1 MDVEC
6 GTRTCWSRLT
16 PSFRRDNGGDKMADV
31 TVAEL
36 FEMAIGAEKAA
47 EELYHGLAAKFAHHP
62 EVADFWKEYAAE
74 ENGHAQWLERIRNG
88 LSQDELAALA
98 DPTMLREARA
108 ALQVSVERALAQV
121 HDLEDAYQLV
131 GELENSE
138 TNAVFDFLITHFS
151 SDAKTQAFLRA
162 QLKEHIGRLMI
173 DFPTRFRGAA
183 MRRRVTAQ
191 G

>member
-1 MDVEC
+1 
-6 GTRTCWSRLT
+6 
-16 PSFRRDNGGDKMADV
+16 MADV

-74 ENGHAQWLERIRNG
+74 EDGHAQWLERIRNG

-98 DPTMLREARA
+98 DPTILQEARA
-108 ALQVSVERALAQV
+108 ALRVSVERELNQIQN
-121 HDLEDAYQLV
+121 LEDAYQLV
-131 GELENSE
+131 GEIENAE

-151 SDAKTQAFLRA
+151 SDAKTQTFLRS
-162 QLKEHIGRLMI
+162 QLKDHIAKLMV
-173 DFPTRFRGAA
+173 DFPTQFKGAE
-183 MRRRVTAQ
+183 MRRMVKAL